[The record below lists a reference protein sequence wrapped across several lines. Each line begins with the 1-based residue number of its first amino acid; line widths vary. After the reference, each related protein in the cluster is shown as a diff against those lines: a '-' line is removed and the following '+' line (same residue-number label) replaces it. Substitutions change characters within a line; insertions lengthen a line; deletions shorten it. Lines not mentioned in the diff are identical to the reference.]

1 MLAALLQNNNNARVE
16 ERPPTIHVDR
26 GGGGP
31 LWGPRYDIVDIAS
44 AVAAFPEV
52 AGEDSVARAAR
63 RTRWIGHALPLIKE
77 AREKREAAAFLAGVS
92 VAAAADGASAAAQ
105 PISSSSIELDA
116 GKIEQ
121 LVAIIEAVRAE
132 STPSPP
138 APSAHSRTTA
148 RGSSGGGLFVGGLI
162 VGGFLAALLLRRR

>member
-52 AGEDSVARAAR
+52 AGEDSVARAVR

-92 VAAAADGASAAAQ
+92 VAAATDGTSAAAAAAAAVTA
-105 PISSSSIELDA
+105 PSMELDA
-116 GKIEQ
+116 DKIEQ
-121 LVAIIEAVRAE
+121 LVAIIDAVRAE
-132 STPSPP
+132 SLPSP
-138 APSAHSRTTA
+138 HSCLPA
-148 RGSSGGGLFVGGLI
+148 RGASGGGLFVGGLI

>member
-1 MLAALLQNNNNARVE
+1 MLAALLQNNNNVRVE

-52 AGEDSVARAAR
+52 AGEDSVARAVR

-92 VAAAADGASAAAQ
+92 VAAATDETSAAAATS
-105 PISSSSIELDA
+105 PSMELDA

-121 LVAIIEAVRAE
+121 LVAIIDAVRAE
-132 STPSPP
+132 SSPSP
-138 APSAHSRTTA
+138 HSCLPA
-148 RGSSGGGLFVGGLI
+148 RGASGGGLFVGGLI